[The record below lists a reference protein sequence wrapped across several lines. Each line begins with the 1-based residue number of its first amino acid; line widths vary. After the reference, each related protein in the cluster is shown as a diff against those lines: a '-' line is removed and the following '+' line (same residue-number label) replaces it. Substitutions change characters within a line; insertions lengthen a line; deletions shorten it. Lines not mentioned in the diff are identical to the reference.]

1 MKVKSLFLSLCAIA
15 ALASC
20 SQNDEEVPGG
30 SEGNAPEAKVIIKL
44 AGSGEQANSRVAG
57 LPANDAL
64 ATSNGKVSNLT
75 VFIFNNSGTVI
86 TKSYIDTPAAA
97 GANSITN
104 TTDAK
109 EVAVVANTGDQ
120 TGAGGLFATVASKD
134 ALKTVLANMLTNPD
148 EPGAA
153 VTQKDDN
160 LYMSGRA
167 MLSAFTENASGDMTA
182 DVTVQLRYLSARIQL
197 SAITFNGKTV
207 TDNKYVQ
214 AGSFD
219 TDPDANFTIMKVYL
233 MNVQRATQVL
243 PTTDGNTSID
253 YIAQNQ
259 KEYTG
264 GVTWAAPW
272 TGTEPNQFKP
282 NSEYI
287 IEASADNFKPGAG
300 PAVNSISNIGH
311 WYTFANTGVSDIA
324 NHPTALVVEVKW
336 RKVKADGATQ
346 KEDQTLYF
354 TTYFGGGD
362 QEELEPGKVYTV
374 KLALNG
380 NFKPTNQGG
389 SGGGGTDDPT
399 KPTVNSAVEVTVLP
413 AAWVL
418 VPEIT
423 KEWV

>member
-1 MKVKSLFLSLCAIA
+1 MCAIA

-30 SEGNAPEAKVIIKL
+30 SDSNAPEAKVIIKL

-64 ATSNGKVSNLT
+64 ATSNGKVNNLT

-86 TKSYIDTPAAA
+86 TKSYIGTPASA
-97 GANSITN
+97 GANSITT

-167 MLSAFTENASGDMTA
+167 LVSAFTENSSGDMTA

-207 TDNKYVQ
+207 SDNKYVQ

-219 TDPDANFTIMKVYL
+219 ADPDANFTITKVYL

-243 PTTDGNTSID
+243 PTTDGDTSTD
-253 YIAQNQ
+253 YIAQSQ

-272 TGTEPNQFKP
+272 IGTEPNQFKP

-287 IEASADNFKPGAG
+287 IEASADNFKPGTG

-336 RKVKADGATQ
+336 RKVKADGPTP

-362 QEELEPGKVYTV
+362 QAELEPGKVYTV

-413 AAWVL
+413 ADWELA
-418 VPEIT
+418 PEIT

>member
-97 GANSITN
+97 GANSITT

-207 TDNKYVQ
+207 TLN
-214 AGSFD
+214 
-219 TDPDANFTIMKVYL
+219 
-233 MNVQRATQVL
+233 L
-243 PTTDGNTSID
+243 PT
-253 YIAQNQ
+253 
-259 KEYTG
+259 K
-264 GVTWAAPW
+264 
-272 TGTEPNQFKP
+272 
-282 NSEYI
+282 
-287 IEASADNFKPGAG
+287 
-300 PAVNSISNIGH
+300 AV
-311 WYTFANTGVSDIA
+311 A
-324 NHPTALVVEVKW
+324 VVVVLMT
-336 RKVKADGATQ
+336 RPSR
-346 KEDQTLYF
+346 L
-354 TTYFGGGD
+354 
-362 QEELEPGKVYTV
+362 LTV
-374 KLALNG
+374 
-380 NFKPTNQGG
+380 P
-389 SGGGGTDDPT
+389 
-399 KPTVNSAVEVTVLP
+399 
-413 AAWVL
+413 
-418 VPEIT
+418 
-423 KEWV
+423 